1 MLEHD
6 LNVCIGIDNI
16 ADIWKPFTNVD
27 MWLELRILLEAN
39 RLRDLDV
46 IADIASTN
54 GRKAMGI

>member
-1 MLEHD
+1 
-6 LNVCIGIDNI
+6 
-16 ADIWKPFTNVD
+16 

-54 GRKAMGI
+54 GRKAIGIA